1 MQKADTSVELIKN
14 SRTVTEADH
23 EAGRFLKVAVG
34 DVIVEV
40 VQKTVAVIEDVIR
53 YELDGE
59 VYVEDEVVAEE
70 KPKTKKAK

>member
-1 MQKADTSVELIKN
+1 MQKADTSVEFIKT

-23 EAGRFLKVAVG
+23 EAGKFLKVAVG

-40 VQKTVAVIEDVIR
+40 VQKTTAVIEDVIR

-59 VYVEDEVVAEE
+59 VYEDEVVEE
-70 KPKTKKAK
+70 KPKAKKAK